1 MMSISPSIG
10 DINIVRFIQLSA
22 SRKVA
27 IFPFIINKPF
37 MRDILKPCKY
47 PISHQTLRA
56 TVLEA
61 FVDKLLSKMKH

>member
-10 DINIVRFIQLSA
+10 DINIVHFIQLSA

-27 IFPFIINKPF
+27 IFVINKPF
-37 MRDILKPCKY
+37 MRDILRPCRY